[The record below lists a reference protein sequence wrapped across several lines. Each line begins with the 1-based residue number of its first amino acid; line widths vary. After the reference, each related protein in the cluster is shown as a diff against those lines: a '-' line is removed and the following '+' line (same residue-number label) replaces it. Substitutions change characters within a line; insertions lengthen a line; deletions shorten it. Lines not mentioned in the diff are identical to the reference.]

1 MTYPEGNLIA
11 RNLVQRPKFD
21 STQKAEGWDA
31 RYYLSSLRKTMPV
44 SLNVEPREWA
54 GGRYRLGTSNTET
67 NGFLRVRLPKDVLT
81 RGVVVNVEYFCGA
94 KSGPMDVGLIPI
106 FDTSSASDPGGER
119 FTYMDRA
126 KSGSWATPLPAGGA
140 ELRVGTTVVPALPPK
155 WYVEDTVNGGVSR
168 WFVENAVGAHL
179 VFAPPADTNISSTSI
194 VTVRADYYP
203 TTVSGY
209 FDGDTP
215 NTSTVAYSWAAGS
228 LPSQSLARTTVAT
241 EPEPPVIEEP
251 SEPPVPEEPSEP
263 EVPVIP
269 EPVDPE
275 ETHPLARRLVA
286 YVGRPGD
293 TEALALANA
302 QLPIVEAFVH
312 GYVRGRGFY
321 VDGTPTPPLQ
331 AVIISAAAR
340 LLSNPEQVTWYA
352 IGDYSE
358 RPRVLEGYTLAEI
371 GVLHRY
377 RKRAA

>member
-1 MTYPEGNLIA
+1 MTYPEGDLIA

-21 STQKAEGWDA
+21 STQKSEGWDA

-44 SLNVEPREWA
+44 TFNVEPREWA
-54 GGRYRLGTSNTET
+54 GGRYRLGTANTET

-94 KSGPMDVGLIPI
+94 VSGPMDVGLIPI
-106 FDTSSASDPGGER
+106 FDTGSASDPGGER

-126 KSGSWATPLPAGGA
+126 KSGSWASSLPAGGA
-140 ELRVGTTVVPALPPK
+140 NLRSGTTVVPALPPK

-168 WFVENAVGAHL
+168 WFVEEAVGAHL

-215 NTSTVAYSWAAGS
+215 STETVAYSWAAGS
-228 LPSQSLARTTVAT
+228 LPSQSLARTLVAT
-241 EPEPPVIEEP
+241 EPEPPVIDPDE
-251 SEPPVPEEPSEP
+251 PEEPSEP

-293 TEALALANA
+293 SEALALANA

-321 VDGTPTPPLQ
+321 ADGTPMPPLQ
-331 AVIISAAAR
+331 AVIVSAAAR